1 LTKPNAY
8 ANIIAMV
15 NNPEQATPRPHRRSG
30 DQLTRR
36 GRAVVYAA
44 AGLAAVGAAV
54 GVADAVGYLREADG
68 IHRQVTDPD
77 ALSNYRA
84 GKIDPDKVR
93 VMTATQDGTPWTT
106 AKDFGAQGDVRPV
119 ATAIDAQDDING
131 VPGVQ
136 AGEQFVVPADQVGNP
151 HESEIR

>member
-1 LTKPNAY
+1 
-8 ANIIAMV
+8 MV
-15 NNPEQATPRPHRRSG
+15 NNPEQSIPRPHRRSG
-30 DQLTRR
+30 EYRLTRR

-44 AGLAAVGAAV
+44 AGIAAAGAAV
-54 GVADAVGYLREADG
+54 GIVDAAGYLREADE

-93 VMTATQDGTPWTT
+93 VMAASQDGTPWST
-106 AKDFGAQGDVRPV
+106 AKDFGAQGDARPV

-136 AGEQFVVPADQVGNP
+136 AGEQFVVPADRVGNP
-151 HESEIR
+151 PESEVR